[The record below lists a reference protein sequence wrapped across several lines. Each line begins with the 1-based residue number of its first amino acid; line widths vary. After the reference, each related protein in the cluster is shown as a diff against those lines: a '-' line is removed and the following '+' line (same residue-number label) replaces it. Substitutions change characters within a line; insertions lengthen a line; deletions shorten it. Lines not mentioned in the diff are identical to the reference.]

1 MQSKKKRT
9 VVIVT
14 ALVLV
19 LIALLVMI
27 GVFYYKSKIGVL
39 QYSDGTLTQQGS
51 VDETD
56 KNFLADSAA
65 MEECLTD

>member
-27 GVFYYKSKIGVL
+27 GVFYYKSKIGLL

-51 VDETD
+51 VDENY
-56 KNFLADSAA
+56 KELLAESAS
-65 MEECLTD
+65 ME